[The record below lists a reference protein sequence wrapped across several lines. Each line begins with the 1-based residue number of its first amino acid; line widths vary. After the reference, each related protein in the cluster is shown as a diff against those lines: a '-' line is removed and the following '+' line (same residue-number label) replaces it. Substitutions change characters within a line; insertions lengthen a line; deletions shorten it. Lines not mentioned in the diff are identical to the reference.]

1 MHSHRKSWGARR
13 LTAGLAV
20 SAVVLAAGVVPA
32 MAAGPQDAAGSPH
45 ALSSLMKSVIGQAE
59 SQTRSRT
66 PEGLGGVI
74 VPVEISTSPG
84 KLERVK
90 AALIKAGLTNVEV
103 LAQGALPTIYGK
115 VSTANLAKFTTISDI
130 RRISPAN
137 WGSFTD
143 AGSVQTQG
151 DAVVNAP
158 AARTGTTSQPG
169 VTGAGVKVG
178 VISDSINRV
187 NQGVAGSQSTG
198 DLPASVDVLTDGS
211 VGSSDEGLA
220 MAEIIYDEAPGITQM
235 AFSSATS
242 QKKAQAISQLV
253 NAGAKVIADD
263 IYDITAPVYQNGPE
277 AIAVKNAV
285 ASGVTYFSSAGN
297 RGSKSAW
304 EQVPAFVADA
314 NTGVEY
320 QDFGNGV
327 TKKKVATIAA
337 SGSQYFDFQWQEPWG
352 AATSDLN
359 VQLLDSTGK
368 VLTQSTDDNVASG
381 IPQEDLSYRN
391 TSSSAKDIYLRVIHK
406 TGTSTPAAF
415 RLRSNG
421 NLTAGLGN
429 VTTINA
435 GASSSGASL
444 PVAASNWSTPTVPE
458 TYSSRGAVTHY
469 FDDNGAVLAQPWVM
483 SGPAVMAPDCVA
495 TTVAGF
501 SAFCGTSAAAPA
513 AAGVAALAISA
524 VPTATPATIR
534 AAIASGNATIAAA
547 AGYGV
552 DTVGTGLIQA
562 DKLIAALKSAS

>member
-1 MHSHRKSWGARR
+1 MHSYWKSRGVRQ
-13 LTAGLAV
+13 LAAALATG
-20 SAVVLAAGVVPA
+20 AVVLAAGMTPA
-32 MAAGPQDAAGSPH
+32 MAAGPQQPAGSPQ
-45 ALSSLMKSVIGQAE
+45 ALSSLMKSVLNQAE
-59 SQTRSRT
+59 NQLRSRT
-66 PEGLGGVI
+66 PEAVGGVI

-84 KLERVK
+84 KLNTVK
-90 AALIKAGLTNVEV
+90 SALIKAGLTDVEV

-115 VSTANLAKFTTISDI
+115 VSTSNLAKFTGISDI

-143 AGSVQTQG
+143 AGTVQSQG

-158 AARTGTTSQPG
+158 AARTGTSSQPG

-187 NQGVAGSQSTG
+187 GQGVAGSQATG

-220 MAEIIYDEAPGITQM
+220 MSEIIYDEAPGVTEM

-304 EQVPAFVADA
+304 EQASAFVADA
-314 NTGVEY
+314 SSGIEY
-320 QDFGNGV
+320 QNFGNGV
-327 TKKKVATIAA
+327 TSKKIATIAA
-337 SGSQYFDFQWQEPWG
+337 SGTQYFDFQWQEAWG
-352 AATSDLN
+352 HASSDLN
-359 VQLLDSTGK
+359 VQLVDSTGK
-368 VLTQSTDDNVASG
+368 VLTQSSDDNIASG
-381 IPQEDLSYRN
+381 IPQEDLSYKN
-391 TSSSAKDIYLRVIHK
+391 TSSSAKDVYLRVIHK
-406 TGTSTPAAF
+406 AGTTPAVF
-415 RLRSNG
+415 RIRSNG

-429 VTTINA
+429 VTTVNA

-458 TYSSRGAVTHY
+458 SYSSRGAVTHY
-469 FDDNGAVLAQPWVM
+469 FDDDGAVLAQPWVM
-483 SGPAVMAPDCVA
+483 PGPAVMAPDCVA
-495 TTVAGF
+495 TTVQGF
-501 SAFCGTSAAAPA
+501 SSFCGTSAAAPA

-524 VPTATPATIR
+524 VPTTTPTKIR
-534 AAIASGNATIAAA
+534 AAIASGNATVAAA
-547 AGYGV
+547 AGYGA
-552 DTVGTGLIQA
+552 DTVGSGLIQA
-562 DKLIAALKSAS
+562 DKLIAQLKSAG